1 MRTKDLIDLADNPDF
16 ISGIYNYC
24 DRWCERC
31 PFTSRCLLY
40 ATENEAPDDPA
51 SRDIRN
57 AEFWQNLESIFDQTR
72 EMIITWAEENG
83 VDLSAAALHAETADN
98 RDELVDAEEHE
109 LAVAAKNYA
118 ESVDGWFAEETVEVL
133 GVDDRTGAGIESEN
147 EEMIS
152 DATEVIRW
160 YQFQIAVKTVRALM
174 SFGDEAEEGA
184 EEIANDS
191 DGSIKVALIG
201 IDRSISA
208 WRTLQLLGQD
218 RARSIN
224 PLLFALERLRQGME
238 EAFPKAR
245 DFIRPGFDEGPDHP
259 VN

>member
-1 MRTKDLIDLADNPDF
+1 MRTKDLIDLADNSDF

-40 ATENEAPDDPA
+40 ATENEEPDDPA
-51 SRDIRN
+51 SRDVRN
-57 AEFWQNLESIFDQTR
+57 AEFWRKLESIFDQTR
-72 EMIITWAEENG
+72 EMIISWAEENG
-83 VDLSAAALHAETADN
+83 VDLSAAALESANTDN
-98 RDELVDAEEHE
+98 QDELGDAEEHE

-118 ESVDGWFAEETVEVL
+118 ASVDEWFAEETVEVM
-133 GVDDRTGAGIESEN
+133 GVDDRTGAGVDSQN

-160 YQFQIAVKTVRALM
+160 YQFQIAGKTVRALM
-174 SFGDEAEEGA
+174 SFGDDTEEGV

-208 WRTLQLLGQD
+208 WRTLQLLGRD
-218 RARSIN
+218 RAHSIN
-224 PLLFALERLRQGME
+224 LLLLALERLRQGME
-238 EAFPKAR
+238 ETFPKAR
-245 DFIRPGFDEGPDHP
+245 EFIRPGFDEGPDHP
-259 VN
+259 IN